1 MKTRRAVPWLGL
13 LALGGVLLQG
23 ALEAPGQA
31 PPKPGDEEWKA
42 PVRAAKKKNPIPAD
56 DKSIAAGKLVYVGQ
70 CLSCHGPAGKGD
82 GPAAKDLPKKAG
94 DLSSPKL
101 DEQTDGALFWKITE
115 GRTPMPTYE
124 KLLKEEDRWMVV
136 NYVRTLVAREKKEE
150 GGKK

>member
-1 MKTRRAVPWLGL
+1 MKARAEGPSLRLLTLG
-13 LALGGVLLQG
+13 AVLLLG

-42 PVRAAKKKNPIPAD
+42 PARAAKKKNPIPAD
-56 DKSIAAGKLVYVGQ
+56 EKSIAAGKLVYVGQ
-70 CLSCHGPAGKGD
+70 CLSCHGAFGKGD

-101 DEQTDGALFWKITE
+101 EEQTDGALFWKITE

-136 NYVRTLVAREKKEE
+136 NYIRTLMSREKKEE